1 VPEYDGWTLGPVSQ
15 GASGLGDLVS
25 SGSSSPLLKGAGL
38 PGAGD
43 LVSSG
48 TSFLPG
54 DLRNRVSQVASVVQN
69 PASLKDTA
77 VNEGKNRLNQELN
90 NAKGKLLEETGI
102 VEAQN
107 EANQELNKLRDLL
120 KTPKIKQEDL
130 IKKF

>member
-43 LVSSG
+43 LVSSA
-48 TSFLPG
+48 TSSLPG
-54 DLRNRVSQVASVVQN
+54 DLKNRVSQVASVVQN
-69 PASLKDTA
+69 PASLQDTA
-77 VNEGKNRLNQELN
+77 VNEGRNRLNQELN
-90 NAKGKLLEETGI
+90 KAKGNLFEKTGI
-102 VEAQN
+102 GDAQN

-120 KTPKIKQEDL
+120 KSRE
-130 IKKF
+130 